1 MIINVVI
8 SGVNIGNFG
17 RHLKLPGSFHSVRAP
32 HYVCRSVDTA
42 GQPEYDHLRYVS
54 CPKGRVALLAFSL
67 VDRDSFENIKTK
79 WLPEYKRNMP
89 YAKVHY
95 RQPNYLIVPSTFIS
109 RLF

>member
-1 MIINVVI
+1 MDDI
-8 SGVNIGNFG
+8 
-17 RHLKLPGSFHSVRAP
+17 KLLGSFNLVYNRLRAP